1 MSNSI
6 YLQNDPKV
14 SRHKCSD
21 NEMII
26 GRDRFGVAVSAKC
39 LIPGKTLT
47 GAMCPG
53 QAFTKPL
60 CLLGTGSIL
69 KKKLFADICSD
80 LECYLHAL
88 A

>member
-1 MSNSI
+1 
-6 YLQNDPKV
+6 
-14 SRHKCSD
+14 
-21 NEMII
+21 MII
-26 GRDRFGVAVSAKC
+26 GQDRFGVAVSAKC

-69 KKKLFADICSD
+69 KKKKLFADIYS
-80 LECYLHAL
+80 LSLSL
-88 A
+88 KV

>member
-1 MSNSI
+1 M
-6 YLQNDPKV
+6 V
-14 SRHKCSD
+14 
-21 NEMII
+21 I

-69 KKKLFADICSD
+69 KKEALRRYLFTFTFTKSLKPAVQI
-80 LECYLHAL
+80 
-88 A
+88 